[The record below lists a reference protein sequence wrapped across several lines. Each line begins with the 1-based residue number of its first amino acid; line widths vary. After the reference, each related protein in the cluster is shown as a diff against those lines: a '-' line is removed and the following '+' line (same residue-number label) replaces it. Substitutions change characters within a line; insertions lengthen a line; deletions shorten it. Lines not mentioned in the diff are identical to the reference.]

1 MKSMSLVEDGT
12 SSSKRKKRK
21 RMLLQHLR
29 ERCWMKPGGHKW
41 NYPREEECCA
51 VKQRVVA
58 VLWPIPTA
66 VLSPPSLELL
76 GTE

>member
-1 MKSMSLVEDGT
+1 
-12 SSSKRKKRK
+12 
-21 RMLLQHLR
+21 MLLQHLR

-58 VLWPIPTA
+58 VLWPIPLLFCLLHPWSCWA
-66 VLSPPSLELL
+66 LSERGDAFTSPFPL
-76 GTE
+76 

>member
-1 MKSMSLVEDGT
+1 
-12 SSSKRKKRK
+12 
-21 RMLLQHLR
+21 MLLQHLR

-58 VLWPIPTA
+58 VLWLIPTA